1 MKHNLHLMSAGV
13 FLAAITAGLGQPT
26 IQFSAATYT
35 VAENAGSVSL
45 PVRRLNDTNGV
56 VTVDYATAD
65 GTATNGLKYTA
76 TNGTLAFAPGETN
89 QAIVV
94 PILNEGFVEGTKTF
108 TVTLSNPTNASLGT
122 PTTATV
128 RITDNDVGL
137 QFESSPYTP
146 GSYRVNEAEGFI
158 LLAVTRGDDGN
169 QTETVDFATSDLTA
183 TNGVN
188 YAATNGTLT
197 LAPGQKVAVFTVPI
211 LNDGLKEGNKVFRV
225 TLSNPTNQ
233 VLGAQRT
240 ATVTIVDNDAGVQ
253 FQPFNQYWIAENE
266 GALTLTV
273 VRGNDTDLAPCSV
286 DYAFS
291 NMTATN
297 GVNYLGV
304 NGTLSFGQGE
314 MTQTLT
320 VPILNDGV
328 PAADKQFKVT
338 LSNPTNAVLG
348 PYATATMTI
357 LDTTDMR
364 PHRFEGI
371 AALPDGS
378 VRLTLGGGV
387 HTRFTDYFDLYP
399 IEVSSNLL
407 DWVPLV
413 TLQRTNA
420 VTSALTY
427 TDTATGNRP
436 VCFCRTPAT
445 NLITPFSVQPS
456 GPYAVGV
463 CSRFL
468 TDPSRRNRNR
478 ISTNSSFRVSIWYPA
493 VAQAGRLPGPLLD
506 DQIAHDP
513 FFSEQMNI
521 YGFPATNFV
530 DRTLQLVGYAVPDA
544 PYATNLAPC
553 PVLLC
558 SAMGYGVRATLG
570 EKAANFASHGYLVI
584 VSDPCDAP
592 ATVLPDGYYWQQP
605 YSDAPL
611 LGDFIPER
619 VRDLVFMLD
628 ELSRWNTND
637 AMFAGRLD
645 LTKVATMG
653 TCSGF
658 NAAAEFCRSDPRC
671 QAAILVTCTPAKW
684 VSPWDHNLSPIP
696 ELEQSGVGKPLLV
709 VYPDTQPTNY
719 YDFLYNKNAKDATVF
734 QIQGAGS
741 GGYRGMI
748 LVQDFY
754 TFLEPNR
761 LATGREASRTI
772 TDFSVWFL
780 NKYLKGST
788 DPAPPLANYPRILGF
803 KQK

>member
-1 MKHNLHLMSAGV
+1 MKHNLHLMAAGI
-13 FLAAITAGLGQPT
+13 FMTALPAGFGQPT
-26 IQFSAATYT
+26 IQFSAATYS
-35 VAENAGSVSL
+35 VAEDVGAVTLTVWRTG
-45 PVRRLNDTNGV
+45 DTNLA

-65 GTATNGLKYTA
+65 GTATSGLKYTVA
-76 TNGTLAFAPGETN
+76 NGTLAFAPGETN
-89 QAIVV
+89 ETIVV
-94 PILNEGFVEGTKTF
+94 PILNEGLVEGTKYFRIILTHA
-108 TVTLSNPTNASLGT
+108 TGGAVLGT
-122 PTTATV
+122 RTTATV
-128 RITDNDVGL
+128 NITDNDAGL

-146 GSYRVNEAEGFI
+146 SSYRVSEAEGFI
-158 LLAVTRGDDGN
+158 LLAVIRGDDGN
-169 QTETVDFATSDLTA
+169 QTESVDFATSDLTA
-183 TNGVN
+183 INGVN
-188 YAATNGTLT
+188 YTATNGTLT
-197 LAPGQKVAVFTVPI
+197 FAPGQRVAVFTVPI
-211 LNDGLKEGNKVFRV
+211 LNDGLKQGNRVFRV

-240 ATVTIVDNDAGVQ
+240 ATVTIVDNDTGVQ

-273 VRGNDTDLAPCSV
+273 VRGNDTNLAPCSV

-291 NMTATN
+291 NVTAIN

-348 PYATATMTI
+348 PYATATLTI
-357 LDTTDMR
+357 LDTTGMR
-364 PHRFEGI
+364 PHRFEDV

-387 HTRFTDYFDLYP
+387 HTRFKDYFDLYP
-399 IEVSSNLL
+399 IEMSSNLV
-407 DWVPLV
+407 DWTPLV

-420 VTSALTY
+420 VAKALTY
-427 TDTATGNRP
+427 TDTGNRP

-445 NLITPFSVQPS
+445 NLITPFSVRPS

-478 ISTNSSFRVSIWYPA
+478 ISTNSSFKVSIWYPA
-493 VAQAGRLPGPLLD
+493 VAQAGRLPGSVLD

-521 YGFPATNFV
+521 YGFPAANFV
-530 DRTLQLVGYAVPDA
+530 DRTPHLVGYAVPDA
-544 PYATNLAPC
+544 PCATNLAPC

-558 SAMGYGVRATLG
+558 STMGYGLRATLG

-592 ATVLPDGYYWQQP
+592 AAILPDGNYWQQP
-605 YSDAPL
+605 YSDAPF
-611 LGDFIPER
+611 LGDLIQER
-619 VRDLVFMLD
+619 VSDLTFMLD

-637 AMFAGRLD
+637 AKFAGRLD

-671 QAAILVTCTPAKW
+671 QAAILVSCTPGKW
-684 VSPWDHNLSPIP
+684 VTPWDHNLSPIP
-696 ELEQSGVGKPLLV
+696 ELEQSGVRKPLLV
-709 VYPDTQPTNY
+709 VFADYPDAANY

-734 QIQGAGS
+734 QIQGAGD

-772 TDFSVWFL
+772 TDFSLWFL

-788 DPAPPLANYPRILGF
+788 DPAPQLAKYPRILGF